1 MDWAVLS
8 VCESRPR
15 ALEVSRE
22 DGLFTGDALGLVE
35 KILGD
40 TNYSGGE
47 VSDGEALSP
56 AEMSTIT

>member
-22 DGLFTGDALGLVE
+22 DGLFTGDTLGLVE
-35 KILGD
+35 KTL
-40 TNYSGGE
+40 
-47 VSDGEALSP
+47 
-56 AEMSTIT
+56 